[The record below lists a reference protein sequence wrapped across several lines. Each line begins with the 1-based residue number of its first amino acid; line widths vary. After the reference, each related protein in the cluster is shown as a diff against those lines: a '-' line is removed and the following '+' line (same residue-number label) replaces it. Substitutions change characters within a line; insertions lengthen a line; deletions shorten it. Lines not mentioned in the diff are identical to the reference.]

1 MKIFLL
7 YDSNSK
13 TFCMPMK
20 IILCILTILM
30 LIPMEVFS
38 ITLDEA
44 VRKAINVSLL
54 IKEQKETVKRTE
66 YSYISTID
74 PYLPRVDIQGSY
86 TRYLNNVPKQ
96 DTGSGIVAG
105 QDAYG
110 ATGSVSYR
118 LFDGGLRYAQ
128 RKGSY
133 SLMGRELEK
142 LEGIRVDVLYN
153 VKNVFFSALGK
164 KTVVEKRQEAY
175 ETAKKVYELT
185 KARFDEGIAR
195 KSDVLQAEVQTTT
208 AMIDVVDARTDY
220 AKALEDLK
228 SLLLMDPDE
237 KQDAEGV
244 LEIPKFQESYEKL
257 THRAIN
263 KRPDVSAQVKEVER
277 LGMVYN
283 EKKSEWFPKIDA
295 QLQQQRQDKTFFPDG
310 RQDTFMLNFTF
321 PLFDGVGRYYNV
333 QGASKDIQ
341 AAKYKLEE
349 IKRNVK
355 LDIIK
360 AYKDYELSLES
371 IRMYS
376 ELLRQAT
383 SNFDQALGEYKA
395 GKGDILT
402 LLQAEKDWAKAKENL
417 AVSMYKSNNALAF
430 LEKVSYWS
438 EN

>member
-1 MKIFLL
+1 MKIQCAYHMYCKNPFR
-7 YDSNSK
+7 S
-13 TFCMPMK
+13 MK
-20 IILCILTILM
+20 ILFCILAVFLF
-30 LIPMEVFS
+30 IPIEVFS

-44 VRKAINVSLL
+44 IQKAMGVSLP

-74 PYLPRVDIQGSY
+74 PYLPRFDTQVSY

-96 DTGSGIVAG
+96 NTGSGIISG

-128 RKGSY
+128 RKASY
-133 SLMGRELEK
+133 SVMGREKEK

-153 VKNVFFSALGK
+153 VKNAFFSALGK
-164 KTVVEKRQEAY
+164 KTVVEKRQESY
-175 ETAKKVYELT
+175 DTAKKVYELT
-185 KARFDEGIAR
+185 KARFEEGIAK
-195 KSDVLQAEVQTTT
+195 KSDVLQAEVQAT
-208 AMIDVVDARTDY
+208 AEMINIVDARTDY

-228 SLLLMDPDE
+228 SLLLMDPGE
-237 KQDAEGV
+237 KQDAEGT
-244 LEIPKFQESYEKL
+244 LEIPKFKRSYEEL
-257 THRAIN
+257 ARRAISM
-263 KRPDVSAQVKEVER
+263 RPDVAAQVKEVER

-333 QGASKDIQ
+333 AGASKDIQ
-341 AAKYKLEE
+341 AAKYRLED

-371 IRMYS
+371 INMYS

-383 SNFDQALGEYKA
+383 SNFNQALGEYKA

-417 AVSMYKSNNALAF
+417 AISMYKSNNAMAF

>member
-1 MKIFLL
+1 MPFKIVF
-7 YDSNSK
+7 
-13 TFCMPMK
+13 
-20 IILCILTILM
+20 CILAVLSLVPIEGF
-30 LIPMEVFS
+30 P

-44 VRKAINVSLL
+44 IQKAMDVSFP
-54 IKEQKETVKRTE
+54 IKEQKETVKSRK

-74 PYLPRVDIQGSY
+74 PYLPQFDIQSSY
-86 TRYLNNVPKQ
+86 TRYLNNVSKQ
-96 DTGSGIVAG
+96 NNGSGITIG

-153 VKNVFFSALGK
+153 VKNAFYSALGK

-175 ETAKKVYELT
+175 ETANKVYEMT
-185 KARFDEGIAR
+185 KARFQEGIVK
-195 KSDVLQAEVQTTT
+195 KSDVLQAEVQATTSR
-208 AMIDVVDARTDY
+208 ISVIDARTDY

-228 SLLLMDPDE
+228 SLLLMDPGE
-237 KQDAEGV
+237 KQDAEGM

-257 THRAIN
+257 AQKAVN
-263 KRPDVSAQVKEVER
+263 KRPDVAAQVKEVER

-283 EKKSEWFPKIDA
+283 EKKSAWFPKIDA
-295 QLQQQRQDKTFFPDG
+295 QLQQQRQDNTFFPDG
-310 RQDTFMLNFTF
+310 RQDTFMINFTF

-333 QGASKDIQ
+333 QGASTDVQ

-360 AYKDYELSLES
+360 AYKDYELSIES
-371 IRMYS
+371 IKMYS
-376 ELLRQAT
+376 ELLKEAE
-383 SNFDQALGEYKA
+383 SNFNQALGEYKE

-417 AVSMYKSNNALAF
+417 VISVYKSNNALAF

>member
-1 MKIFLL
+1 LKIQCIYNIYCKNPFKTMKILF
-7 YDSNSK
+7 
-13 TFCMPMK
+13 
-20 IILCILTILM
+20 CILAVFLFMPI
-30 LIPMEVFS
+30 EVFS

-44 VRKAINVSLL
+44 IQKAMGVSLP

-74 PYLPRVDIQGSY
+74 PYLPRVDTQVSY
-86 TRYLNNVPKQ
+86 TRYLNNVSKQ
-96 DTGSGIVAG
+96 NTGSGIITG

-133 SLMGRELEK
+133 SIMGREKEK

-153 VKNVFFSALGK
+153 VKNAFFSTLGK
-164 KTVVEKRQEAY
+164 KTVVEKRQESY

-185 KARFDEGIAR
+185 KARFEEGIAK
-195 KSDVLQAEVQTTT
+195 KSDVLQAEVQAT
-208 AMIDVVDARTDY
+208 AEMINVVDARTDY

-228 SLLLMDPDE
+228 SLLLMDPGE
-237 KQDAEGV
+237 EQDTEGL
-244 LEIPKFQESYEKL
+244 LEIPKFQRSYDELLQK
-257 THRAIN
+257 AIN
-263 KRPDVSAQVKEVER
+263 SRPDVAAQIKEVER
-277 LGMVYN
+277 LGMVYY
-283 EKKSEWFPKIDA
+283 EKKSEWYPKIDA

-333 QGASKDIQ
+333 AGASKDIQ
-341 AAKYKLEE
+341 AAKYRLED

-360 AYKDYELSLES
+360 AYKDYQLSIES
-371 IRMYS
+371 IKMYS

-383 SNFDQALGEYKA
+383 SNFNQALGEYKA

-417 AVSMYKSNNALAF
+417 AISMYKSNIALAF

>member
-1 MKIFLL
+1 MKIHCL
-7 YDSNSK
+7 YDIYCKIHYK
-13 TFCMPMK
+13 TMK
-20 IILCILTILM
+20 IILCILTVAL
-30 LIPMEVFS
+30 LIPLEAFS

-44 VRKAINVSLL
+44 IQKALGVSLT

-74 PYLPRVDIQGSY
+74 PYLPRVDTQISY
-86 TRYLNNVPKQ
+86 TRYLNNVPRQ
-96 DTGSGIVAG
+96 NTGSGIVTG

-153 VKNVFFSALGK
+153 VKNGFFSALGK
-164 KTVVEKRQEAY
+164 RTVVEKRQEAY
-175 ETAKKVYELT
+175 ETARKVYELT
-185 KARFDEGIAR
+185 KARFEEGIAR
-195 KSDVLQAEVQTTT
+195 KSDVLQAEVQAT
-208 AMIDVVDARTDY
+208 AATIDIVNAQTDY

-228 SLLLMDPDE
+228 SLLLIDPGE
-237 KQDAEGV
+237 KEDVEG
-244 LEIPKFQESYEKL
+244 LLQIPTFQRNYEEL
-257 THRAIN
+257 TQRAIS
-263 KRPDVSAQVKEVER
+263 KRPDVAAQVKEVER
-277 LGMVYN
+277 LGMVYK

-310 RQDTFMLNFTF
+310 KQDTFMINFTF

-341 AAKYKLEE
+341 AAKYRLEE
-349 IKRNVK
+349 IRRNVK

-402 LLQAEKDWAKAKENL
+402 LLQAEKDLAKAKENL
-417 AVSMYKSNNALAF
+417 TVSMYQSNNALAF

>member
-1 MKIFLL
+1 LKIHCL
-7 YDSNSK
+7 YDLYCKNPYK
-13 TFCMPMK
+13 TMK
-20 IILCILTILM
+20 IILCVLTVFLF
-30 LIPMEVFS
+30 IPMEAFS
-38 ITLDEA
+38 VTLEEA
-44 VRKAINVSLL
+44 IQKAMGISLQ

-86 TRYLNNVPKQ
+86 TRYLNNMTKQ
-96 DTGSGIVAG
+96 DTGSGIITG

-142 LEGIRVDVLYN
+142 LEGIKVDVLYY
-153 VKNVFFSALGK
+153 VKNSFFSALGK
-164 KTVVEKRQEAY
+164 RTVVEKRQEAY

-185 KARFDEGIAR
+185 KARFEEGIAR
-195 KSDVLQAEVQTTT
+195 KSDVLQAEVQATT

-220 AKALEDLK
+220 AKSLEDLK
-228 SLLLMDPDE
+228 SFLLMDPGE
-237 KQDAEGV
+237 KEDAEGV
-244 LEIPKFQESYEKL
+244 LEIPKFHHNYEELAQK
-257 THRAIN
+257 AVN
-263 KRPDVSAQVKEVER
+263 KRPDVAAQVKEVER

-295 QLQQQRQDKTFFPDG
+295 QLQQQRQDRTFFPDG
-310 RQDTFMLNFTF
+310 RQDVFMLNFTF
-321 PLFDGVGRYYNV
+321 PLFDGVGRYYNM
-333 QGASKDIQ
+333 QGASRDIQ
-341 AAKYKLEE
+341 AAKYKLED

-360 AYKDYELSLES
+360 ACKDYELSLEN

-376 ELLRQAT
+376 ELLRQAV
-383 SNFDQALGEYKA
+383 SNFDQAIGEYKA

-402 LLQAEKDWAKAKENL
+402 LLQAEKDLAKAKENL

>member
-1 MKIFLL
+1 
-7 YDSNSK
+7 
-13 TFCMPMK
+13 MK
-20 IILCILTILM
+20 IIFCTFAVFLF
-30 LIPMEVFS
+30 IPIEAFS

-44 VRKAINVSLL
+44 VQKAIGVSLP

-86 TRYLNNVPKQ
+86 TRYLNNMSKEN
-96 DTGSGIVAG
+96 TGSGIITG

-110 ATGSVSYR
+110 ATGIVSYR

-153 VKNVFFSALGK
+153 VKNAFFSALGK

-175 ETAKKVYELT
+175 ETSRKVYELT
-185 KARFDEGIAR
+185 KGRFDEGINK
-195 KSDVLQAEVQTTT
+195 KSDVLQAEVQSTA

-228 SLLLMDPDE
+228 SLLLMDPGE
-237 KQDAEGV
+237 KEDAEGS
-244 LEIPKFQESYEKL
+244 LEIPKFKGNYEEL
-257 THRAIN
+257 VQRAIS
-263 KRPDVSAQVKEVER
+263 KRPDVAAQVKEVER

-283 EKKSEWFPKIDA
+283 EKRSEWFPKIDA
-295 QLQQQRQDKTFFPDG
+295 QLQQQRQDKTFFPEG

-341 AAKYKLEE
+341 AAKYRLEE

-376 ELLRQAT
+376 ELLRQAE

-402 LLQAEKDWAKAKENL
+402 LLQAEKDLAKAKENL
-417 AVSMYKSNNALAF
+417 VMSMYKSNNALAF